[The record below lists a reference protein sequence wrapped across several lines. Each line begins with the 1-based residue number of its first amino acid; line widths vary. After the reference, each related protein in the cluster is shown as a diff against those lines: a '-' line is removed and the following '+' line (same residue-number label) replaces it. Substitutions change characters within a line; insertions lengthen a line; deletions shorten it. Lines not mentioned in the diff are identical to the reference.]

1 MSSNSRR
8 TRWDDAD
15 HPSLSL
21 TAALAAGA
29 DDPAPEPA
37 EDATLA
43 AYAEADARGP
53 EPVPDWLVIDDGALD
68 HDRGLVKTG
77 KEADVRLVERV
88 APDGRRCLLAAK
100 VYRSSEHRMFH
111 RGAGYLEG
119 RRVRR
124 SREMRAMT
132 TRTEFGRSL
141 IAGRWVWAEMNALSM
156 LWSGGLPVP
165 YPVQLDG
172 DRLLLEFLG
181 GPDGTAAPRLAQLR
195 PDRATLAA
203 LWSDLH
209 YSLAQLAE
217 AGYAH
222 GDLSAYNLLVHH
234 ERVWLIDLP
243 QIVDIVGN
251 PQGPAFLARDVANV
265 CTWFAARGLPIDPM
279 TVTEELL
286 ALALGSAGPKPGSG
300 SGNGGEPRR

>member
-1 MSSNSRR
+1 MSTHSRR
-8 TRWDDAD
+8 ARWDDAD
-15 HPSLSL
+15 HPPISL

-29 DDPAPEPA
+29 DSAAPDPG

-77 KEADVRLVERV
+77 KEADVRLVERI

-100 VYRSSEHRMFH
+100 VYRNSEHRMFH
-111 RGAGYLEG
+111 RDAGYLEG

-141 IAGRWVWAEMNALSM
+141 ISGRWVGAEMSALSL
-156 LWSGGLPVP
+156 LWSAGLPVP

-181 GPDGTAAPRLAQLR
+181 EPDGTAAPRLAQLR

-203 LWSDLH
+203 LWSDL
-209 YSLAQLAE
+209 YASLAQLAE

-265 CTWFAARGLPIDPM
+265 GTWFAARGLPIDPLA
-279 TVTEELL
+279 VTEALLSL
-286 ALALGSAGPKPGSG
+286 ALATPGSTPG
-300 SGNGGEPRR
+300 SRAGGEPHW